1 MGLICIIFVAVFIV
15 VNRMFL
21 SPFEMG
27 TLILLTMLIC
37 TLEFYLNTVVRYVKD
52 DKSRQRPD
60 RSSEQTS

>member
-60 RSSEQTS
+60 RSGEQTS